1 MEKNHKRHLA
11 ENYKGG
17 IIHVVAFVGN
27 PIWSFAVQALLWRGL
42 LSSKLFIIF
51 WWFIAAN
58 LELGVIS
65 LKLDSERRQQ
75 STAHKTNELSER
87 EESRETPLP

>member
-27 PIWSFAVQALLWRGL
+27 PIWSFAQALGL